1 MAAQRTKVDLSD
13 DPMMALFETDDVAPS
28 KSAAAPKA
36 AAPPEEPAL
45 VSLDVGRV
53 KLKGGS
59 ATKAKAP
66 TTKATGDDARM
77 GLGFDFSEFSA

>member
-13 DPMMALFETDDVAPS
+13 DPMMALFDTEDVAPS

-45 VSLDVGRV
+45 ETARKSPSGLLDERARDLKILLVGRRAV
-53 KLKGGS
+53 DELK
-59 ATKAKAP
+59 AAP
-66 TTKATGDDARM
+66 GCT
-77 GLGFDFSEFSA
+77 